1 MPAPA
6 YYRGRPACFWIAIM
20 SGPGRAREANQDAAS
35 PASQRPAAAAAR
47 QRTPGETTSPV
58 STAAAASAWEDW
70 AGNWF
75 TPHRQYRFR
84 APGLATTL

>member
-6 YYRGRPACFWIAIM
+6 YYRGRPARFWIAIT
-20 SGPGRAREANQDAAS
+20 SGPARAAQANQDVAAS

-47 QRTPGETTSPV
+47 RGTPGETTSPV

-75 TPHRQYRFR
+75 TPHRQPDRLSSAR
-84 APGLATTL
+84 